1 MIQSRRNDAVK
12 KLNAHRL
19 TLVFLLFCF
28 STANYFDR
36 IVMTAAGP
44 RMMRDFGLS
53 PTAMGSVYSALV
65 LGYALFMIPGGH
77 LSDRIGARRAL
88 ALLGIVSALFTAL
101 TTLAGTKVVPAWMST
116 VAVLIAIRFA
126 LGIASAPLY
135 PACALVTRNWIPPIF
150 HARVQGLVIAGSSL
164 GAALSPVLFTWLLNR
179 FEWRTAFLPA
189 ALAPAALA
197 AVWYWFARDTAPSKE
212 PSVEVLKQARTPTPW
227 LRLLANRNLWLLTC
241 AYAALGYFQY
251 IFFYW
256 MYYYFGQVLHLS
268 EAASAR
274 YTGMLF
280 LVEGLIMPLGGLVS
294 DRLAKIRGLQFG
306 RRWVPI
312 ASLALAAA
320 LTCAGTL
327 SAGLMAVACFSLAFG
342 SAACCE
348 GPFWATV
355 TELGGEHVGSASSI
369 LNAGAQVGGFF
380 APVLTPII
388 AALFGWSWGLYAGA
402 AIICLGAVAIYFV
415 KIQPAEKSPLAWA
428 FPEPV

>member
-1 MIQSRRNDAVK
+1 MIPSRINDTLE

-19 TLVFLLFCF
+19 ALVFLLFCF
-28 STANYFDR
+28 STVNYFDR

-88 ALLGIVSALFTAL
+88 ALVGIGSALFTAL
-101 TTLAGTKVVPAWMST
+101 TTLAGTALVPAWIGT
-116 VAVLIAIRFA
+116 VAILIAIRFA
-126 LGIASAPLY
+126 LGVASAPLY
-135 PACALVTRNWIPPIF
+135 PACALVTRNWIPPVF
-150 HARVQGLVIAGSSL
+150 HARVQGFVIAGSSL

-197 AVWYWFARDTAPSKE
+197 AVWYWFARDTAPSQE
-212 PSVEVLKQARTPTPW
+212 PALGISKQSRTPTPW
-227 LRLLANRNLWLLTC
+227 LLLLANRNLWLLTS

-256 MYYYFGQVLHLS
+256 MYYYFGQVLHMG

-274 YTGMLF
+274 YTGILF
-280 LVEGLIMPLGGLVS
+280 LAEGIIMPLGGLVS
-294 DRLAKIRGLQFG
+294 DRLAKTYGPQFG

-312 ASLALAAA
+312 ASLVLAAA
-320 LTCAGTL
+320 LTCADTL
-327 SAGLMAVACFSLAFG
+327 SAGLSAVTCFSLAFG
-342 SAACCE
+342 FAACCE

-388 AALFGWSWGLYAGA
+388 ASRFGWSWGLYAGVA
-402 AIICLGAVAIYFV
+402 MVCLGAVAIYFI
-415 KIQPAEKSPLAWA
+415 KIQPAEKSSLA
-428 FPEPV
+428 